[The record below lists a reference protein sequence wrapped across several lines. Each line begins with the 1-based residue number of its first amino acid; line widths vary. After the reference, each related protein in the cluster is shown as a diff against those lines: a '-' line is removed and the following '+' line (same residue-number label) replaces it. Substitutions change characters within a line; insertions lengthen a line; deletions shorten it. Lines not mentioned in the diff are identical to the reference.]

1 VVQFKAPED
10 SLGSLDAEAM
20 GSLIAAAGD
29 VAFIVDSDGVIR
41 DAAFN
46 SAELAQEGAE
56 AWLGH
61 RFADTVTKESRPKI
75 DDLLDEAS
83 QGQVKRWRQVNHP
96 SPGRADIPIIY
107 YAQQVASGRYVVVGR
122 DLRAFA
128 TLQQRLVDVQMSLER
143 DYARLRD
150 FETRYR
156 LLFEMTSEPVVILDA
171 ANNKLVEA
179 NPAAHRRFG
188 WTKGSA
194 GRAFFDKFDSSSKQQ
209 LQQLLERVR
218 SVGRAEEVQAQSSED
233 GSEFLVSAFL
243 FRHERSLLFLVRL
256 SPVADGGAAE
266 GSLPQ
271 TRTKFVKILQSAPD
285 GFVLT
290 GPDQRIIAANPAF
303 LEMAQLAT
311 EEQVRGEPLERWL
324 GRSAVDLNV
333 LVANVREHGS
343 VRLFGTVLQGEY
355 GVTSEVEVSAVQVVN
370 GEQPCFGLMIRYVDR
385 RSQAA
390 HQQASGGEGKSA
402 GELPRSVEQLTDLVG
417 RVPLKEIVRE
427 TTDVVE
433 RLCIEAAL
441 ELTGDN
447 RASAAEMLGLSRQ
460 SLYVKLRRYGLGD
473 LEPEA
478 GD

>member
-1 VVQFKAPED
+1 
-10 SLGSLDAEAM
+10 
-20 GSLIAAAGD
+20 
-29 VAFIVDSDGVIR
+29 
-41 DAAFN
+41 
-46 SAELAQEGAE
+46 
-56 AWLGH
+56 
-61 RFADTVTKESRPKI
+61 
-75 DDLLDEAS
+75 
-83 QGQVKRWRQVNHP
+83 
-96 SPGRADIPIIY
+96 
-107 YAQQVASGRYVVVGR
+107 
-122 DLRAFA
+122 
-128 TLQQRLVDVQMSLER
+128 
-143 DYARLRD
+143 
-150 FETRYR
+150 
-156 LLFEMTSEPVVILDA
+156 VILDA
-171 ANNKLVEA
+171 SSNKLVEA

-188 WTKGSA
+188 WTKGSG
-194 GRAFFDKFDSSSKQQ
+194 GRAFFDKFDSSSKAE

-233 GSEFLVSAFL
+233 QSEFLVSAFL

-256 SPVADGGAAE
+256 SPVADQPDSAM
-266 GSLPQ
+266 LPQ
-271 TRTKFVKILQSAPD
+271 TRSKFVKILESTPD

-290 GPDQRIIAANPAF
+290 GPDQRIIAANSAF

-333 LVANVREHGS
+333 LIANVREHGS

-355 GVTSEVEVSAVQVVN
+355 GVTSEVEVSGVQVVN
-370 GEQPCFGLMIRYVDR
+370 GEQPCFGMMIRYVDR
-385 RSQAA
+385 RSQGQ
-390 HQQASGGEGKSA
+390 QQASTGGDGRQA

>member
-1 VVQFKAPED
+1 MVQFKAPEE
-10 SLGSLDAEAM
+10 SLGNLNAEAM

-29 VAFIVDSDGVIR
+29 VAFIVDAEGVIR
-41 DAAFN
+41 DVAFN
-46 SAELAQEGAE
+46 SAELAQEGSE

-61 RFADTVTKESRPKI
+61 AFLDTVTKESRPKI
-75 DDLLDEAS
+75 SDLLEEAK

-96 SPGRADIPIIY
+96 SPGKPDIPIIY
-107 YAQQVASGRYVVVGR
+107 YAQQLDSDRTIVVGR
-122 DLRAFA
+122 DMRAFA

-156 LLFEMTSEPVVILDA
+156 LLFDMTSEPVVILDA
-171 ANNKLVEA
+171 ASTKLVEA

-188 WTKGSA
+188 WTKGA
-194 GRAFFDKFDSSSKQQ
+194 GGRAFFDKFDGTSKAE

-218 SVGRAEEVQAQSSED
+218 SVGRAEEVQVQSSED

-256 SPVADGGAAE
+256 SPVAEQGESDM
-266 GSLPQ
+266 LPK
-271 TRTKFVKILQSAPD
+271 TRSKFVKILETTPD

-290 GPDQRIIAANPAF
+290 GPDQRIIATNSAF

-343 VRLFGTVLQGEY
+343 VRLFATVLQGEY
-355 GVTSEVEVSAVQVVN
+355 GMSSEVEVSGVQVVN

-385 RSQAA
+385 RSQG
-390 HQQASGGEGKSA
+390 QQPQSSGDSRAS

>member
-1 VVQFKAPED
+1 MVQFKAPEE
-10 SLGSLDAEAM
+10 SLANLDAEAM

-29 VAFIVDSDGVIR
+29 VAFIVDGEGVIR

-61 RFADTVTKESRPKI
+61 TFLETVTKESQPKI
-75 DDLLDEAS
+75 QDLLDEAQ
-83 QGQVKRWRQVNHP
+83 QGTVKRWRQVNHP
-96 SPGRADIPIIY
+96 SPGKPDIPIIY
-107 YAQQVASGRYVVVGR
+107 YAQQVGHGKLVVVGR

-171 ANNKLVEA
+171 SSNKLVEA

-188 WTKGSA
+188 WTKGSG
-194 GRAFFDKFDSSSKQQ
+194 GRAFFDKFDASSKSE

-218 SVGRAEEVQAQSSED
+218 SVGRAEEVQVQSGED

-256 SPVADGGAAE
+256 APVADQAE
-266 GSLPQ
+266 SAMLPQ
-271 TRTKFVKILQSAPD
+271 TRSKFVKILESTPD

-290 GPDQRIIAANPAF
+290 GPDQRVIAANSAF

-333 LVANVREHGS
+333 LIANVREHGS

-355 GVTSEVEVSAVQVVN
+355 GVTSEVEVSGVQVVD

-385 RSQAA
+385 RSQG
-390 HQQASGGEGKSA
+390 QQQQSGGESRSS